1 MEKHKKTQ
9 ELIEQMLN
17 HIGKNYPK
25 NYSRDQAL
33 GKLQEFY
40 WWSDKS
46 MLDAEAVE
54 KKPDEA

>member
-1 MEKHKKTQ
+1 
-9 ELIEQMLN
+9 MLN